1 MTLIRVAHSPD
12 SDDAFMFYAL
22 AHELIDTGDY
32 RFEHVLDDIETLN
45 REAFEGTYE
54 VTAVSIHAYAHL
66 DDRYALLG
74 SGASM
79 GDGYGPVL
87 ITREPVP
94 IEDLGQLTVAIPG
107 KQVGFVD
114 VQEEERSGFFIA
126 VSRFP
131 GATDG
136 AFDALLFAA

>member
-54 VTAVSIHAYAHL
+54 VTAVSIHAYAYL
-66 DDRYALLG
+66 DDRYALLA
-74 SGASM
+74 SGRLPS
-79 GDGYGPVL
+79 VL
-87 ITREPVP
+87 IGERLRR
-94 IEDLGQLTVAIPG
+94 IRREDLQ
-107 KQVGFVD
+107 
-114 VQEEERSGFFIA
+114 SFIA
-126 VSRFP
+126 GLP
-131 GATDG
+131 GWMVWMRKS
-136 AFDALLFAA
+136 